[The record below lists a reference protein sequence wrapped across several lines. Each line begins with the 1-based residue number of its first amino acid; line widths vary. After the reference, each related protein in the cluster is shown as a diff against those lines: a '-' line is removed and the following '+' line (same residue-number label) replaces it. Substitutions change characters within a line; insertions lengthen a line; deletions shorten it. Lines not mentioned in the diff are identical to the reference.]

1 MEDGASNQLL
11 EDWSYKQNVDIV
23 KDGYDLP
30 VSDIEAKWEKH

>member
-11 EDWSYKQNVDIV
+11 EDWSYLQNVDNV

-30 VSDIEAKWEKH
+30 VSDIEAKGEKH